1 MYLWWNLLF
10 EIQYLSFCVNL
21 FISFAVD
28 FQVSGTLDVQ
38 NILSFGGFY
47 INIFQCDTVCLTDNN
62 PVGSFRHYHVLHCYV
77 ADSISGSPLKN
88 IARPEPLQIILE
100 IWISRKAGV
109 SSVTGGIAVF
119 IRLSRSSSDSSPAPL
134 PP

>member
-47 INIFQCDTVCLTDNN
+47 INIFQCDTVCLADNN
-62 PVGSFRHYHVLHCYV
+62 PVGSFMLMLL
-77 ADSISGSPLKN
+77 I
-88 IARPEPLQIILE
+88 
-100 IWISRKAGV
+100 
-109 SSVTGGIAVF
+109 
-119 IRLSRSSSDSSPAPL
+119 
-134 PP
+134 